1 MASSEEE
8 EEEEDELD
16 KELNRR
22 IADLKTDSEGEEKNV
37 TVASVRTVEACVGL
51 LNPPDDED
59 GFSRSSASG
68 EDEQP
73 LVVDPQV
80 LYRRDLAG
88 IVVYDSRAR
97 IHDIQTF
104 PEKTPDT
111 LTGAV
116 QTVADAVQSNP
127 GSLNTSRSSRPPSS
141 NRNQRPLSSNRS
153 VYRSP
158 IRSSNSESE
167 VDREVSDMREK
178 QKLLESIRR
187 RSAGP
192 LFTLFSPRE
201 TTLVFESRFESGN
214 LNRAVKVSERE
225 YNLVLETDVNTK
237 GHIQWFYFAVSNT
250 TAGQS
255 VQFNLVNF
263 LKPDS
268 LYNEGMQPVVFS
280 EKAFLSNG
288 KQWFRAGTDISYF
301 STAELDQRQLSKY
314 RGGSQ
319 SASERNSES
328 EMETVMNGL
337 RISMQEAPSSTG
349 SKVSSP
355 AGVSRLSLSGVDCE
369 RDRCVDGGG
378 EGGQGC
384 VYQPTSWYPAA
395 DCFRPGVR
403 YFTLSFTYTFQ
414 HSNDTVFF
422 AHCIPY
428 THRYLLQRLKS
439 IEDSTP
445 AGICQRSVLCRTIE
459 GRPVD
464 VLTITNPSGDPERE
478 AKKRG
483 VIITARTHPGET
495 NGSWM
500 MQGVLDFLTGP
511 TPEANTLRHH
521 LVFKVIPMMNPDGVV
536 HGNYRC
542 NLAGVDLNRRWKKP
556 SPDLH
561 PTVFHTKAMIKAF
574 AQERKVILFCDLHGH
589 SRKRNVF
596 TYGCRFKR
604 SEHADFHRLNYMMQV
619 FPRMLS
625 KRCGSFTF
633 EDCRFRCEKSK
644 ESTARIVVFREC
656 NIWNSLT
663 LEASFYG
670 PTQGPCN
677 GSHFDAN
684 GFASVGAD
692 VCTVLLDYC
701 GLTVGGTGCTSDEQN
716 PSIQSTLTELMTEVK
731 MKQSPVSSDESGGSD
746 SDPSEDNIVTTVV
759 VEKRKRL
766 KKKKKKK
773 STKRKAVEKPPQ
785 YPTKKEQSPSPVT
798 VQVESSPQVKAT
810 GDYIRPTSKYFNT
823 IPTAVQKRTKKSAPK
838 DVYGMQLATSAS
850 TASLSNQANQVTIEV
865 DIREP
870 TKAKSYSFSR
880 TTKIKETRKLLD
892 HMRKDVSNGEPFQD
906 FVNKPIKQTVPLDRF
921 MVRSPPRRALSVTP
935 GSPTANEILNMDLD
949 RRSVSPT
956 LRYEKR
962 LQPTVAVGSVR
973 NTFLTRF
980 RHSMFQSSY
989 FMKTG
994 EFPIVHRTSDSF
1006 LTAGNIA
1013 TADLTYGNIK

>member
-1 MASSEEE
+1 ME
-8 EEEEDELD
+8 
-16 KELNRR
+16 
-22 IADLKTDSEGEEKNV
+22 
-37 TVASVRTVEACVGL
+37 TVEL
-51 LNPPDDED
+51 LNLPDDED

-68 EDEQP
+68 DDEQP

-88 IVVYDSRAR
+88 VVVYDSRAR
-97 IHDIQTF
+97 IHDIQTST
-104 PEKTPDT
+104 EKTPDT
-111 LTGAV
+111 ITGAV
-116 QTVADAVQSNP
+116 QTVADPIQANP
-127 GSLNTSRSSRPPSS
+127 GSISTSRISRPLSS
-141 NRNQRPLSSNRS
+141 NRNQRPLSANKNM
-153 VYRSP
+153 YRSP

-167 VDREVSDMREK
+167 VDKDLSGLREK
-178 QKLLESIRR
+178 QKLLETVRR
-187 RSAGP
+187 RTAGP

-214 LNRAVKVSERE
+214 LKRAVKVSERE

-255 VQFNLVNF
+255 VQFNLINF

-280 EKAFLSNG
+280 EKEFSANG

-301 STAELDQRQLSKY
+301 STAELDQRQLTKN
-314 RGGSQ
+314 RVGSQ

-328 EMETVMNGL
+328 EFEPAIDGL
-337 RISMQEAPSSTG
+337 RISSVQEAATSTG
-349 SKVSSP
+349 SKVRS
-355 AGVSRLSLSGVDCE
+355 AAVSRLSLSGMDCE
-369 RDRCVDGGG
+369 RDRCVD
-378 EGGQGC
+378 EGGQGAIYPP
-384 VYQPTSWYPAA
+384 VSWYPSA

-414 HSNDTVFF
+414 HNDDTVFF

-445 AGICQRSVLCRTIE
+445 LGMCQRSVLCRTIE
-459 GRPVD
+459 GRDVD
-464 VLTITNPSGDPERE
+464 VLTITNPSGNPERE

-511 TPEANTLRHH
+511 TPEANTLRDH
-521 LVFKVIPMMNPDGVV
+521 LVFKVIPMINPDGVV

-556 SPDLH
+556 SADLH
-561 PTVFHTKAMIKAF
+561 PTVFHTKALIKAF

-604 SEHADFHRLNYMMQV
+604 SEHPDFHRLNYMMQV

-670 PTQGPCN
+670 PTQGPLN
-677 GSHFDAN
+677 GSHLDAN

-701 GLTVGGTGCTSDEQN
+701 GLSVGGTGCTADDQN
-716 PSIQSTLTELMTEVK
+716 PSIQSTLTELMAEVK
-731 MKQSPVSSDESGGSD
+731 MKENTVSSDESGGSD
-746 SDPSEDNIVTTVV
+746 SDPSEVDIVKTVV

-773 STKRKAVEKPPQ
+773 STKRKTVEKPPQ

-798 VQVESSPQVKAT
+798 VQVDSGSQVKST
-810 GDYIRPTSKYFNT
+810 GEYIRPNSKYFNT
-823 IPTAVQKRTKKSAPK
+823 IPTSVQKRSKKGPPK

-850 TASLSNQANQVTIEV
+850 TASLSNQANQITIEV
-865 DIREP
+865 DVRES
-870 TKAKSYSFSR
+870 TKAKSYNFSR
-880 TTKIKETRKLLD
+880 TKIKETRKLLD
-892 HMRKDVSNGEPFQD
+892 HLRKDVSNGEPFQD
-906 FVNKPIKQTVPLDRF
+906 FVNKPLKQNVPLDRF

-956 LRYEKR
+956 LRYDKR
-962 LQPTVAVGSVR
+962 PQPVAVGSVR
-973 NTFLTRF
+973 NSFLTRF

-989 FMKTG
+989 FMKSG